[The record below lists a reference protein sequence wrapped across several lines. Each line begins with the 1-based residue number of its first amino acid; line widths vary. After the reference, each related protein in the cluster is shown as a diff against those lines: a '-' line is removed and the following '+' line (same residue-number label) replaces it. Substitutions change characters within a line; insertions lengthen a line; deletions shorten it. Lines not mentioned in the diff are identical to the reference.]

1 MIVTPQQTDRQNR
14 WYLRSTVSQPR
25 TVLPLF
31 RGGVE
36 RAAVERHRNDEASF
50 LSVKRGLDTSL
61 CLCQFAFVCLVLPSL
76 PTTRVVRTGGRTNQL
91 HVNSW

>member
-25 TVLPLF
+25 TVLLLF

-36 RAAVERHRNDEASF
+36 RAAMERHRNDEASF

-61 CLCQFAFVCLVLPSL
+61 CLCQLLLFAWCCLLCLPLESSEL
-76 PTTRVVRTGGRTNQL
+76 EEERTSCT
-91 HVNSW
+91 